1 MKQFIKLTDSKDL
14 TPIYIN
20 INSIES
26 FYPCREEREAF
37 HNITSSVT
45 IQIVGKRSIFMV
57 KETLE
62 EILLLIEAA

>member
-1 MKQFIKLTDSKDL
+1 MKQFIKLTDSIDL

-20 INSIES
+20 IHSIES

-37 HNITSSVT
+37 HKIESSVT

-62 EILLLIEAA
+62 EIILLIEAA